1 MSLTKKSTKTSKH
14 KDDRYRA
21 LIEINLDPLLII
33 DSSGEITDA
42 NEAAVNITGALR
54 KDLIHSPLHTYFT
67 QPEKVKEFL
76 SAIADHNL
84 PANQHLTLKNGDER
98 QVIFNGTVY
107 QENNGTVLETLVV
120 LCDVSPQKNADEQT
134 SHLAAIVMSSNDA
147 IISKSLDGIIRV
159 WNKSAEKIFGYK
171 AEEVIGKNIS
181 IIIPE
186 ADLKEEKDIIEQV
199 KKGIFIDQYESIRR
213 TKSGKLINLSISIS
227 PIRDN
232 SGNITGISKIAR
244 EITEQKRFEEE
255 LIEAKKNAERDKKL
269 AEEAME
275 AKQRF
280 LSNMSHEIR
289 TPMNAIIGFT
299 KVVLKSN
306 LDEKQREYLNA
317 IKVSGDA
324 LIVLINDILDLAKV
338 EAGKMSFEEIP
349 FKLHESIS
357 SMLHLFE
364 TKLMQKKVKLIKQ
377 YDPSIAD
384 VLIGDPV
391 RLHQI
396 ILNLVSNAIK
406 FTSQGQIVVMVKLK
420 GETTDTETVEFL
432 VEDTGIGIPE
442 DKLDSIF
449 NNFQQATS
457 DTTRIYGGTGLGLAI
472 VKQLVLS
479 QGGSLHVKSK
489 LNEGSTFSFTLT
501 FKKTEQKLIKKV
513 EQAIV
518 LENVSGGESDQ
529 VKILVAEDVTLN
541 QLLIK
546 TLLSEFNFDCVIAP
560 NGKIAVDALQK
571 QHFDLILMDLQMP
584 VMNGYEATKYIRETL
599 KSNIPIIAL
608 TADVTTADVEKCK
621 AFGMN
626 DYLSKPIDDK
636 LLYNKIL
643 NYIDKAPVKKNA
655 VNARPRIAQIDKL
668 RIINLDYIKEHTK
681 GNEDM
686 MKEMISIYL
695 QETPALIATMKQ
707 SIDNMDWESL
717 GQAAHS
723 IIPTFS
729 IVGINDEYAEMAK
742 KIKEH
747 AVKKDDAP
755 LIATLLLKI
764 EEICTL
770 ASRELQNEL
779 QNLNTLKT
787 NEHPDY

>member
-21 LIEINLDPLLII
+21 LIEINLDPLFIV
-33 DSSGEITDA
+33 DTSGEITDA
-42 NEAAVNITGALR
+42 NEAAVRITGSLR

-67 QPEKVKEFL
+67 EPQKVKEL
-76 SAIADHNL
+76 LLAIRAPDSVT
-84 PANQHLTLKNGDER
+84 NQHLTLKKSDER
-98 QVIFNGTVY
+98 HVLVNGSVY
-107 QENNGTVLETLVV
+107 RDSNGVVLESVVV
-120 LCDVSPQKNADEQT
+120 LRDVTIEKSAEEQT
-134 SHLAAIVMSSNDA
+134 SHLAAIVTSSNDA
-147 IISKSLDGIIRV
+147 IISKALDGTISV
-159 WNKSAEKIFGYK
+159 WNKSAEKIFGFSA
-171 AEEVIGKNIS
+171 AEAIGKNIA

-186 ADLKEEKDIIEQV
+186 THFQEEEEVIEKV
-199 KKGIFIDQYESIRR
+199 KKGVFIDQYESVRK
-213 TKSGKLINLSISIS
+213 TKSGQLIDVSISIS
-227 PIRDN
+227 PIRNN
-232 SGNITGISKIAR
+232 SGNIKGISIIAR

-357 SMLHLFE
+357 QMLHLFE
-364 TKLMQKKVKLIKQ
+364 TKLMQKNVKLINK
-377 YDPSIAD
+377 YDSSIAD

-406 FTSQGQIVVMVKLK
+406 FTSQGQIVVSALLK
-420 GETTDTETVEFL
+420 SATSDTETIEFS

-489 LNEGSTFSFTLT
+489 LKEGSTFSFTLT
-501 FKKTEQKLIKKV
+501 FKKTEQKIIKKV
-513 EQAIV
+513 EQEIV
-518 LENVSGGESDQ
+518 LEKVSDNDSDQ

-546 TLLSEFNFDCVIAP
+546 TLLKEFNFNCVVTA
-560 NGKIAVDALQK
+560 NGKLAVEALQK

-599 KSNIPIIAL
+599 KSDIPIIAL

-621 AFGMN
+621 TFGMN

-643 NYIDKAPVKKNA
+643 NYIDRAPLKMNA
-655 VNARPRIAQIDKL
+655 AKTKPRIAQIDKL
-668 RIINLDYIKEHTK
+668 RIINLDYLKEHTK
-681 GNEDM
+681 GNEEM
-686 MKEMISIYL
+686 MKAMISSYL
-695 QETPALIATMKQ
+695 QETPALITTMKQ

-717 GQAAHS
+717 GVAAHS

-729 IVGINDEYAEMAK
+729 IVGINDEYTEMAK

-764 EEICTL
+764 EEVCVL

-779 QNLNTLKT
+779 QNLNTIKT